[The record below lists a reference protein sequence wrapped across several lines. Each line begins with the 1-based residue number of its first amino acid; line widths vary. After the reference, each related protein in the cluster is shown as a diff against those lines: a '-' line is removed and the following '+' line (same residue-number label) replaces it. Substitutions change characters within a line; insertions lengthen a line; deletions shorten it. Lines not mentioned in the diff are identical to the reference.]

1 MAGVAEKAIRIVVKT
16 KDKQNGTCHWEES
29 GFGGGRGHA
38 GGYNSGMTLEFR
50 RAVVPEEAAELW
62 KLDVQIFGDD
72 AFAEELWLSLES
84 YWIVVDG
91 RVAGCAA
98 FIHDV
103 EFQEDLRTD
112 RENAAQRGTLYIQ
125 STGLL
130 RAYQGQ
136 GLGKRI
142 KEWQI
147 EYARRNGF
155 HRIVTNCRESNARM
169 ISINEKCGFRAI
181 RSTPGYYEDGEATVV
196 TELVL
201 P

>member
-1 MAGVAEKAIRIVVKT
+1 M
-16 KDKQNGTCHWEES
+16 
-29 GFGGGRGHA
+29 
-38 GGYNSGMTLEFR
+38 MLEFR
-50 RAVVPEEAAELW
+50 RAVLPEAGAELW
-62 KLDVQIFGDD
+62 RLDVEIFGRD
-72 AFAEELWLSLES
+72 AFPPEDWLSLES

-98 FIHDV
+98 FIPDV
-103 EFQEDLRTD
+103 EFQEDLRGD
-112 RENAAQRGTLYIQ
+112 GENAAQRGTLYIQ

-130 RAYQGQ
+130 RAYRGR

-142 KEWQI
+142 KEWEI

-155 HRIVTNCRESNARM
+155 RRIVTNCRESNAAM
-169 ISINEKCGFRAI
+169 ISINEKFGFRAI

-196 TELVL
+196 MELVV